1 MSRKVGVLLLLT
13 VILGIF
19 AYSTF
24 INVQREENL
33 RAARS
38 VGD

>member
-24 INVQREENL
+24 INVQREENP